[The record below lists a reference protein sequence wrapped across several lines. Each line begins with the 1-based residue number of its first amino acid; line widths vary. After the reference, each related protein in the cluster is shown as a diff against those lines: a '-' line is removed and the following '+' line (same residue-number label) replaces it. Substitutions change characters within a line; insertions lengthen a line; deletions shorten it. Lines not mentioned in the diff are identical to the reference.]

1 MKTTAAFSRRASATI
16 LLGAAALIA
25 MPVLAPHASAQGPQ
39 GGFDGGGPQG
49 GFGGGPNNGPDPFG
63 GGGRQG
69 GMGRRSPLASGTV
82 TAVDV
87 QAGTITVS
95 SVFGDPQVIQTQG
108 TTTIVSQTAASV
120 SDLKKGDTIEVRGI
134 PTGLTA
140 SSLTIGKSPL
150 GGFGGPPPPGSF
162 GGPPPPGGFGG
173 PPPPGGFGG
182 PPPPG
187 GFGGPPPPGFGGPG
201 APPAMAYAKGTVTST
216 SPLIISLSSSAL
228 LTLKMD
234 PSAKVTKYTT
244 VTLSSIKVG
253 DRVVGIGTANDDGSF
268 AAATIAVNVDMGRG
282 GGGGFGGGR
291 RGGGFGRPNNGGPGG
306 FGGPPPGGPN
316 GSGDFGGPGGPPPG
330 Q

>member
-1 MKTTAAFSRRASATI
+1 MKTTAAFSRRASAI
-16 LLGAAALIA
+16 VLLGAAALIA
-25 MPVLAPHASAQGPQ
+25 VPALAPHASAQGPQ

-63 GGGRQG
+63 GGGGRQG
-69 GMGRRSPLASGTV
+69 GMGRRPPFASGTV

-120 SDLKKGDTIEVRGI
+120 SDLKKGDTIEVRGV

-150 GGFGGPPPPGSF
+150 GGP

-187 GFGGPPPPGFGGPG
+187 GGFGGPP
-201 APPAMAYAKGTVTST
+201 APAMAYAKGTVTST
-216 SPLIISLSSSAL
+216 SPLTISLSSSAL

-244 VTLSSIKVG
+244 VALSSIKVG

-268 AAATIAVNVDMGRG
+268 AAATIAVNMDMGRG

-291 RGGGFGRPNNGGPGG
+291 RGGGYRGGGFGRPNNGGPGG

-316 GSGDFGGPGGPPPG
+316 GSDDFGGPGGPPPG

>member
-1 MKTTAAFSRRASATI
+1 MKTTAAFSRRASAI
-16 LLGAAALIA
+16 VLLGAAALIA
-25 MPVLAPHASAQGPQ
+25 VPALAPHASAQ
-39 GGFDGGGPQG
+39 GPQG

-120 SDLKKGDTIEVRGI
+120 SDLKKGDTIEVRGV

-150 GGFGGPPPPGSF
+150 GGP

-187 GFGGPPPPGFGGPG
+187 GGFGGPP
-201 APPAMAYAKGTVTST
+201 APAMAYAKGTVTST
-216 SPLIISLSSSAL
+216 SPLTISLSSSAL

-244 VTLSSIKVG
+244 VALSSIKVG

-268 AAATIAVNVDMGRG
+268 AAATIAVNMDMGRG

-291 RGGGFGRPNNGGPGG
+291 RGGGYRGGGFGRPNNGGPGG

-316 GSGDFGGPGGPPPG
+316 GGDDFGGPGGPPPG

>member
-1 MKTTAAFSRRASATI
+1 MKTTAAFSRRASAI
-16 LLGAAALIA
+16 VLLGAAALIA
-25 MPVLAPHASAQGPQ
+25 VPALAPHASAQGPQ
-39 GGFDGGGPQG
+39 GGFGS
-49 GFGGGPNNGPDPFG
+49 GPNNGPDPFG
-63 GGGRQG
+63 GGGGRQG
-69 GMGRRSPLASGTV
+69 GMGRRPPFASGTV

-120 SDLKKGDTIEVRGI
+120 SDLKKGDTIEVRGV

-150 GGFGGPPPPGSF
+150 GGP

-187 GFGGPPPPGFGGPG
+187 GGFGGPP
-201 APPAMAYAKGTVTST
+201 APAMAYAKGTVTST
-216 SPLIISLSSSAL
+216 SPLTISLSSSAL

-244 VTLSSIKVG
+244 VALSSIKVG

-268 AAATIAVNVDMGRG
+268 AAATIAVNMDMGRG

-291 RGGGFGRPNNGGPGG
+291 RGGGYRGGGFGRPNNGGPGG

-316 GSGDFGGPGGPPPG
+316 GSDDFGGPGGPPPG

>member
-1 MKTTAAFSRRASATI
+1 MKTTAAFSRRASAI
-16 LLGAAALIA
+16 VLLGAAALIA
-25 MPVLAPHASAQGPQ
+25 VPALAPHASAQ
-39 GGFDGGGPQG
+39 GPQG

-63 GGGRQG
+63 GGGGRQG
-69 GMGRRSPLASGTV
+69 GMGRRPPFASGTV

-120 SDLKKGDTIEVRGI
+120 SDLKKGDTIEVRGV

-150 GGFGGPPPPGSF
+150 GGP

-187 GFGGPPPPGFGGPG
+187 GGFGGPP
-201 APPAMAYAKGTVTST
+201 APAMAYAKGTVTST
-216 SPLIISLSSSAL
+216 SPLTISLSSSAL

-244 VTLSSIKVG
+244 VALSSIKVG

-268 AAATIAVNVDMGRG
+268 AAATIAVNMDMGRG

-291 RGGGFGRPNNGGPGG
+291 RGGGYRGGGFGRPNNGGPGG

-316 GSGDFGGPGGPPPG
+316 GSDDFGGPGGPPPG

>member
-1 MKTTAAFSRRASATI
+1 MKTTVAFSRRASATI

-25 MPVLAPHASAQGPQ
+25 MPVLAPHAFAQGPQ
-39 GGFDGGGPQG
+39 GGFGGGGPQG

-150 GGFGGPPPPGSF
+150 
-162 GGPPPPGGFGG
+162 
-173 PPPPGGFGG
+173 GGFGG